1 MESNVTLFAFPPSH
15 CSQKVRLALA
25 EKGVGYLNRF
35 VDIEMRLQNF
45 EPEYLR
51 LNPRGVVP
59 TLLHGDHVVT
69 DSAKIIRYIDETF
82 DGPSL
87 SPEGETEHK
96 HMLEWI
102 DLQDRLRIREL
113 TFGSMKGAAGFA
125 LRKISMPL
133 RKRKLL
139 RLRRENPDLADAYDS
154 KLEDL
159 RQWRTSIA
167 NEQEIAEARGEMAAA
182 LARVEARLSESPYLA
197 GERYS
202 LADLAWTCI
211 FARLRMLGLADSFW
225 GPERS
230 PQVDKYYARLRERPS
245 FQEAGVWERPPTADV
260 RRALLKAMLA
270 GSAET
275 QMDASTPPR
284 PPERRSG
291 A

>member
-1 MESNVTLFAFPPSH
+1 MGSDVTLYAFPPSH

-25 EKGVGYLNRF
+25 EKGVSYLNRF

-59 TLLHGDHVVT
+59 TLVHGEHVVT
-69 DSAKIIRYIDETF
+69 DSAKIIRYIDATF

-87 SPEGETEHK
+87 SPEDEAGRNRME
-96 HMLEWI
+96 EWI
-102 DLQDRLRIREL
+102 ESQDQLRIREL
-113 TFGSMKGAAGFA
+113 TFGSMKGALGFA
-125 LRKISMPL
+125 LRKVSMPL

-139 RLRRENPDLADAYDS
+139 RLRKANPDLADAYDA

-159 RQWRTSIA
+159 RQWRSSIA
-167 NEQEIAEARGEMAAA
+167 SPEEIAQARDEMSAA

-197 GERYS
+197 GDRYS

-211 FARLRMLGLADSFW
+211 FARLKMLGLAESFW

-230 PQVDKYYARLRERPS
+230 PRTDGYYERLRQRPS
-245 FQEAGVWERPPTADV
+245 FRQAGVWERPPTADA
-260 RRALLKAMLA
+260 RRALLGAILS

-275 QMDASTPPR
+275 QVDA
-284 PPERRSG
+284 
-291 A
+291 